1 MDDGRVHLYE
11 GLFIISQAGGSDP
24 AAALAQ
30 VSELLARIEAEVVLL
45 QKWDDRRLAYPIRG
59 QKRGL
64 YVLAYFRAHAS
75 RLVNLERDCNLSE
88 HVLRLMAIRADHI
101 GEVELEVLRKEA
113 ETKTEARLRSSQRP
127 DDDEADRDDDRKNA
141 VDDASADGEDA
152 REDAQDGARPAVRPA
167 LSE

>member
-11 GLFIISQAGGSDP
+11 GLFIITQAGGSDL
-24 AAALAQ
+24 AGALAH
-30 VSELLARIEAEVVLL
+30 VSELLTRIEAEIVLL

-64 YVLAYFRAHAS
+64 YILAYFRAQAS

-88 HVLRLMAIRADHI
+88 HVLRMMTIRADHI

-113 ETKTEARLRSSQRP
+113 DSRAESKLRGGSGTEDGDDSEGDHGSDTDPAAS
-127 DDDEADRDDDRKNA
+127 DDDDVRNATPARSGSRD
-141 VDDASADGEDA
+141 
-152 REDAQDGARPAVRPA
+152 
-167 LSE
+167 